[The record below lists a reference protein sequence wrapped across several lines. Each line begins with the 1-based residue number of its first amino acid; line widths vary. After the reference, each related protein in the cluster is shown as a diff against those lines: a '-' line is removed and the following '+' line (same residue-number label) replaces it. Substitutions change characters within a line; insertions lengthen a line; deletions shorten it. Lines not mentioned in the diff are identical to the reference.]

1 MLSKTLPMAFTVIFI
16 VFQMKKCLKTSVKN
30 VDYISHYETEL
41 NLTVQ
46 KDLFWTDVMRDK
58 INSLFYVM

>member
-1 MLSKTLPMAFTVIFI
+1 
-16 VFQMKKCLKTSVKN
+16 MKKCLKTSVKN

-46 KDLFWTDVMRDK
+46 KDLFWTDVVFIVLHK
-58 INSLFYVM
+58 LI